1 MLGTKKSTFEI
12 DREKEN
18 KVEREREK
26 GRIRNLKVEIK

>member
-18 KVEREREK
+18 KVEREK